1 MVLIKKIL
9 DNLRLSEIVIGD
21 SSAKWKVQVN
31 FTDSSLCSTCL
42 PIHLKKNQNV
52 LICCF
57 YVVACVLQDLLS
69 IAELLGDVK
78 PKGISSEDVTLLPE
92 KKFHPNNKMTS
103 CSICMC
109 DYTLNERLKI
119 LPCFHEFHGEC
130 IEKWIV
136 VSILCC
142 RVIIGSSMFLQI

>member
-1 MVLIKKIL
+1 MYSI
-9 DNLRLSEIVIGD
+9 
-21 SSAKWKVQVN
+21 
-31 FTDSSLCSTCL
+31 CL
-42 PIHLKKNQNV
+42 PIHSKKILNV
-52 LICCF
+52 ICCF
-57 YVVACVLQDLLS
+57 YVVHCVLQDLLS

-103 CSICMC
+103 CSICMS

-136 VSILCC
+136 VSTYLYMLQSNNWVMDVFADITTAYCVILT
-142 RVIIGSSMFLQI
+142 VHVFTYNKKKFGIFALYV